1 MMVEL
6 AKFRTHLSTMGRE
19 RRRKRP
25 LADNPPISTASPLK
39 EMLWV
44 ELANILRKHSA
55 VALTHADLARPAL
68 NKLQ

>member
-1 MMVEL
+1 MVEL
-6 AKFRTHLSTMGRE
+6 VKLGTHLSTMGRG
-19 RRRKRP
+19 RKRKRP
-25 LADNPPISTASPLK
+25 LADNPPTSTAPALK
-39 EMLWV
+39 EFLWT

>member
-6 AKFRTHLSTMGRE
+6 VKLGTHLSTMGRG
-19 RRRKRP
+19 RKRKRP
-25 LADNPPISTASPLK
+25 LADNPPTSTAPALK
-39 EMLWV
+39 EFLWT